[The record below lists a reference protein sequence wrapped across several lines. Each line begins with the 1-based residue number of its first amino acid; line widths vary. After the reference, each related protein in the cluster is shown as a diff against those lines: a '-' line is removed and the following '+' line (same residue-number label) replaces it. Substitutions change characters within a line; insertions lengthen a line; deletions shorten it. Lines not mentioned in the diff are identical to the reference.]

1 MLAEFNFESFCII
14 VYNAWQ
20 LNDVVG
26 LFDLQNS
33 IPKREI
39 LTPIDRSI
47 RRRAKWWEDWQLL
60 CRYGQMHR
68 LFIPLT
74 RSGEPVE
81 IPVQWTSWIWLIDC
95 RVWHCFTHRKVFVNL
110 NQIVSLSEKHQGKLW
125 LRTLRRPTFRS
136 PWGQGWVA
144 GTEGVEALWRSYIT
158 SLFPVHICS
167 QFGWG
172 WIQGHGTT
180 CNYGC
185 LGNMEGTQMNIY
197 NGLTSHLQ
205 SIQTE
210 NTCSSCQSIL
220 KRLKS
225 IFLNRVC
232 CGTVRRKHDK
242 TDCWSE
248 DGRKPWPERLLGCRW
263 EGCRCLWS
271 FHVHSLKLT

>member
-1 MLAEFNFESFCII
+1 MMSLGYSIFKTQFQSVKSWPPSTGPYEDEPSGERIGSSFVGMVKCI
-14 VYNAWQ
+14 VYLYPWQ
-20 LNDVVG
+20 DPANPLKYPCSEH
-26 LFDLQNS
+26 LEFD
-33 IPKREI
+33 
-39 LTPIDRSI
+39 
-47 RRRAKWWEDWQLL
+47 
-60 CRYGQMHR
+60 
-68 LFIPLT
+68 
-74 RSGEPVE
+74 
-81 IPVQWTSWIWLIDC
+81 WLIDC